1 MGTAEKRL
9 LSGLLDL
16 DIEQIINS
24 DVEEKY
30 KYLNYNV
37 TICSPYGDYPIG
49 MLLKQIE
56 WTRNFND
63 NAMEDIRIL
72 FTMDGSV
79 YREYVHDYK
88 DQLEVVIE
96 KRIGK
101 QIVDTNRYKLFLLTN
116 TAEYYQDS
124 FNYMTEEQLKA
135 MVPVELE
142 GQCVSRESYALN
154 DIMIE
159 GIYKNTTL
167 DKVILSE
174 LDSTKTKMEYQD
186 GTPELQYDIVKID
199 NPNTYGHI
207 NIPTGTKILAL
218 PRYLQNND
226 SYGIYNCGLG
236 RFVQK
241 YKSKTCVFVY
251 PLFDPKQFDEKE
263 DRLMIFHTSH
273 QRAGHYGNTYM
284 LDGKIL
290 KIIPH
295 YNYGFNDPKQD
306 KLLEGDSVTYGLPD
320 NVYRSYRKIDNG
332 VTLSSKNTNN
342 LVTHT
347 AKSMNDGSV
356 RTKYAGIVSNAYKHR
371 SEVMDGMMAK
381 YQLTWYNAN
390 IDLIY
395 PGMPCMFITEH
406 SKNGLLKLRGQVQ
419 AVTQTYL
426 GDKKEQHAQITIAVM
441 SPSVLMDNE
450 QYQDTN
456 VKSSIGRSNQ
466 Q

>member
-37 TICSPYGDYPIG
+37 TICSPHGDYPIG

-72 FTMDGSV
+72 FSMDGSV
-79 YREYVHDYK
+79 YREYVHDYR

-174 LDSTKTKMEYQD
+174 LDSTKSKMEY
-186 GTPELQYDIVKID
+186 
-199 NPNTYGHI
+199 
-207 NIPTGTKILAL
+207 
-218 PRYLQNND
+218 
-226 SYGIYNCGLG
+226 
-236 RFVQK
+236 
-241 YKSKTCVFVY
+241 
-251 PLFDPKQFDEKE
+251 
-263 DRLMIFHTSH
+263 
-273 QRAGHYGNTYM
+273 
-284 LDGKIL
+284 
-290 KIIPH
+290 
-295 YNYGFNDPKQD
+295 
-306 KLLEGDSVTYGLPD
+306 
-320 NVYRSYRKIDNG
+320 
-332 VTLSSKNTNN
+332 
-342 LVTHT
+342 
-347 AKSMNDGSV
+347 
-356 RTKYAGIVSNAYKHR
+356 
-371 SEVMDGMMAK
+371 
-381 YQLTWYNAN
+381 
-390 IDLIY
+390 
-395 PGMPCMFITEH
+395 
-406 SKNGLLKLRGQVQ
+406 
-419 AVTQTYL
+419 
-426 GDKKEQHAQITIAVM
+426 
-441 SPSVLMDNE
+441 
-450 QYQDTN
+450 
-456 VKSSIGRSNQ
+456 
-466 Q
+466 